1 MICGGLISLMFSLFC
16 ILQSSCLQSVSIGW
30 DGGVYVQTCGHTLHI
45 DCQKSYMESLRVRE
59 GLDYLW
65 PTCISTGIHQIFLCS
80 VIIVPD
86 SFSIFHP
93 ISPQN
98 DQVLQGFSVD
108 KGEFT
113 CPLCRQFANSV
124 LPCRPG
130 RGTEAGAWHAP
141 TNKSICVLV
150 REVEDLQE
158 RLCLFSVSEVQLT
171 VTKTFNI

>member
-1 MICGGLISLMFSLFC
+1 MFFSLVNSTELLPAVCVNRLGWGCLRPDLWTHFAYRLPEV
-16 ILQSSCLQSVSIGW
+16 IYGVSEGKRRVRLWYWLPALLQESIG
-30 DGGVYVQTCGHTLHI
+30 
-45 DCQKSYMESLRVRE
+45 S
-59 GLDYLW
+59 
-65 PTCISTGIHQIFLCS
+65 FLCEPLFCMS
-80 VIIVPD
+80 IVLD
-86 SFSIFHP
+86 KFNTFNAFFF
-93 ISPQN
+93 QN

-141 TNKSICVLV
+141 TNKNICVLV

-158 RLCLFSVSEVQLT
+158 RLCLFSVSRVQVEIT
-171 VTKTFNI
+171 QAIYM